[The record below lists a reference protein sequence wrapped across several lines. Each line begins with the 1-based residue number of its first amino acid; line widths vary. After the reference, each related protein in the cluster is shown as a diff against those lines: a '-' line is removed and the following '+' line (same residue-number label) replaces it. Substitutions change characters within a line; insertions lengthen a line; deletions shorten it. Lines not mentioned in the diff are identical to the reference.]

1 MDPSDE
7 MRKRIEENLF
17 FQRYR
22 DLGVKECLFSDMVA
36 AVGHLKQQIVQ
47 LAYPEFIGR
56 EIITVEQTKEAVERF
71 PLAGKAVGYTYAEG
85 VAIRLSGDKT
95 QSVIVN
101 MNNYAECS
109 EQWTREF
116 VEDVSPNAIENIK
129 QRIAHALALD
139 ETEAVLNLY
148 GSISDADLAGGAALN
163 HGGKLMDWNA
173 VLKLHSAVRGENWK
187 PSVLVLN
194 PRQLSQLLFDNRFIE
209 YEYLPSK
216 GTDLEAGFVREICGM
231 KVQSST
237 LVPNGTAYAIDKFIA
252 GIMLIRRDV
261 TVEDWSDLREDKYG
275 LRATTRFGLGI
286 LRSNAVAKM
295 TNIKT
300 TLR

>member
-1 MDPSDE
+1 M
-7 MRKRIEENLF
+7 
-17 FQRYR
+17 
-22 DLGVKECLFSDMVA
+22 
-36 AVGHLKQQIVQ
+36 
-47 LAYPEFIGR
+47 
-56 EIITVEQTKEAVERF
+56 
-71 PLAGKAVGYTYAEG
+71 
-85 VAIRLSGDKT
+85 AIRLSGDKT

-173 VLKLHSAVRGENWK
+173 VLKLHSAVRGMNWK

-194 PRQLSQLLFDNRFIE
+194 PRQLSQLLYDNRFIE

-231 KVQSST
+231 KVHSST